1 MHEVD
6 TCYRVN
12 IGDVEDKSS
21 RSSKLGPNKH
31 MVTPPSLYMRQ
42 ASNASPMYLKQILV
56 QNGTQTYLV
65 QSS

>member
-6 TCYRVN
+6 TCYRDS

-21 RSSKLGPNKH
+21 RSSELGSNKH
-31 MVTPPSLYMRQ
+31 MVTPPSLKMRQ
-42 ASNASPMYLKQILV
+42 ASNASPMYLKQIQV
-56 QNGTQTYLV
+56 QHGTQTHWV